1 MEIPCLFVKTSRQSS
16 KDFVFITT
24 FEKCTKE
31 ESKPH
36 KKKKN
41 TKKFF

>member
-1 MEIPCLFVKTSRQSS
+1 MEIPVYLLKTSRQSS

-36 KKKKN
+36 KKYDE
-41 TKKFF
+41 FF